1 MPPPRYGFGEFS
13 IGRTAGKGM
22 DGAGDAERRMD
33 GDEPKEER
41 RLCVIAGGFIGS
53 ARDVGVPGIEG
64 AGDAGARD
72 DGSGPI
78 NVRDPESWGA
88 GLLDDIL
95 RPGRSILVTL
105 LCWLSVNW
113 PSLVLRLYM

>member
-1 MPPPRYGFGEFS
+1 MLAFLTPIPAPRYGFGEFS
-13 IGRTAGKGM
+13 IGRTAGSGI

-72 DGSGPI
+72 VDSSPI
-78 NVRDPESWGA
+78 NDRDP
-88 GLLDDIL
+88 
-95 RPGRSILVTL
+95 RS
-105 LCWLSVNW
+105 
-113 PSLVLRLYM
+113 